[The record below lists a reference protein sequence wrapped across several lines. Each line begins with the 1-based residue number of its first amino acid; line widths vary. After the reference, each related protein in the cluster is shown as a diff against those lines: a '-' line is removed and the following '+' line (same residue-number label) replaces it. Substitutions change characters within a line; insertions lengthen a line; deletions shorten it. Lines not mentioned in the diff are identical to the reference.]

1 MDVTRSAMPKRLNDF
16 DQIKMTKHDMVYEA
30 YKLLVDAFHENKMPI
45 EEAVDEAIGWLGQ
58 YLDN

>member
-1 MDVTRSAMPKRLNDF
+1 
-16 DQIKMTKHDMVYEA
+16 MTKHDMVYEA
-30 YKLLVDAFHENKMPI
+30 YKLLVDAFHENKMSI